1 MHYLFGFSGRINRAK
16 MWLFLLVGII
26 WEIVVGLVAFFGL
39 HWSHYLKALHDFSL
53 AGRPFAPAPLPIPD
67 PLGGSDWIT
76 VAVIALLL
84 VLFFV
89 ACFAVYV
96 KRLHDRNKSTWW
108 LLLYVGLPWILDV
121 VVWNFGPMP
130 GGVPMGLF
138 VGPMGIVRGIAYL
151 GVMVIGIW
159 VFIEFFFFR
168 GTKGENRFGPDPLAK

>member
-67 PLGGSDWIT
+67 PVSGTAWYA
-76 VAVIALLL
+76 VAVIALLV

-89 ACFAVYV
+89 ACLAVYV
-96 KRLHDRNKSTWW
+96 KRLHDRNKSAWW
-108 LLLYVGLPWILDV
+108 LLLYTVLPWVLNGI
-121 VVWNFGPMP
+121 VWLSGPMH
-130 GGVPMGLF
+130 GGTPLNLF
-138 VGPMGIVRGIAYL
+138 VGPIGIVRGIAYL
-151 GVMVIGIW
+151 GVAAIGIW

-168 GTKGENRFGPDPLAK
+168 GTKGDNRFGHDPLAK